1 MNTFLITF
9 GFFLAV
15 IAAMAVG
22 YIFQRKVVKGSCG
35 GLGAVGIEK
44 VCNCPEPCDARK
56 NVKLKQPPAP
66 SVLRLGKRSDR
77 IIRAIASK
85 SSLRR
90 AFCLSDF
97 PYRWLII
104 ILFMYTVLVGYARQN
119 RKIIHVDMDCFSL
132 PLKCGITLRIE
143 RYHWPWADMKSSV
156 E

>member
-56 NVKLKQPPAP
+56 NVEAKSSRPRRA
-66 SVLRLGKRSDR
+66 SCGLGKRSDR

-119 RKIIHVDMDCFSL
+119 S
-132 PLKCGITLRIE
+132 
-143 RYHWPWADMKSSV
+143 
-156 E
+156 

>member
-35 GLGAVGIEK
+35 GLGQWASKKSAIALSLVMH
-44 VCNCPEPCDARK
+44 VK

-66 SVLRLGKRSDR
+66 SVLRLGKKIGSHNSCYR
-77 IIRAIASK
+77 IKKLAPAGFLFIRLSLSMAYYYTVYVYSIGGLCKTEFVK
-85 SSLRR
+85 SSMSIWT
-90 AFCLSDF
+90 A
-97 PYRWLII
+97 
-104 ILFMYTVLVGYARQN
+104 
-119 RKIIHVDMDCFSL
+119 FSL

-143 RYHWPWADMKSSV
+143 R
-156 E
+156 